1 MLHNEICRS
10 KQEEMLNCQKKKLNP
25 IRLLQSN
32 PYWNVLYETITNV
45 SFKIFKFSS
54 YEQFPSFKSLVTH

>member
-1 MLHNEICRS
+1 MLHNEICRL
-10 KQEEMLNCQKKKLNP
+10 KQEKMLNCQKKNLNP

-54 YEQFPSFKSLVTH
+54 YEQFPSFKSIVTH